1 MTSLNLITLFKEQIQ
16 NRVITLLKSEFQIED
31 IDTSQFLFETPPDE
45 KMGHMAFACFP
56 LARIAKKAPA
66 QIAEILAKSWG
77 ESTEFQSINAVGP
90 YLNFFL
96 NPSFIAN
103 QLISACCESDTY
115 GNNETGLGKT
125 LLLEYSSP
133 NTNKPLHLGHG
144 RNNLLGSVLSDIL
157 KCCQY
162 NLVKANLV
170 NDRGVHICKSM
181 LAYKN
186 WGNNETPA
194 DIGKK
199 GDKLV
204 GNYYVLYDKKEK
216 ENAEILEDVQE
227 MLRKWEAGDPE
238 TIKLWK
244 KLNLWVMD
252 GFKKTYDRMGVSFD
266 KFYFES
272 ETYQGGRELILKAL
286 DQGICYKEP
295 NGAVAIDLEAEK
307 LGRKILLRGDGTSM
321 YITQD
326 INTTVTKF
334 SDYKLDGCLFV
345 VGNEQDNHFRIL
357 FKVLSKFG
365 YAWAD
370 CCEHISY
377 GMITLPEGKMKSRE
391 GTVVDLDDLMDEMKA
406 LAMEELE
413 SRISENNSQQIENLD
428 DTAEAIGQSA
438 IKYFILKTNALKEI
452 SFNPKE
458 SLSFDGATGP
468 YLQYT
473 HARICSLLRKA
484 ETDQIAT
491 SFDAY
496 DWNLEETN
504 ILILLAR
511 YPDIIRQSAQDR
523 NPAILCSYI
532 YDLCRSFNKFY
543 YEHPILKSVTA
554 ETGLS
559 RISLSKAV
567 KGVLKKSLDILG
579 IKALERM

>member
-1 MTSLNLITLFKEQIQ
+1 MPSLNLITLLKKQIQ
-16 NRVITLLKSEFQIED
+16 DRVTTLLKSELQIENVD
-31 IDTSQFLFETPPDE
+31 SSQFRFETPPDG
-45 KMGHMAFACFP
+45 KMGHIAFACFP
-56 LARIAKKAPA
+56 LAKVAKKAPA
-66 QIAEILAKSWG
+66 RIADVLSKSWG
-77 ESTEFQSINAVGP
+77 ESAEFQSINAVGP
-90 YLNFFL
+90 YLNFSFD
-96 NPSFIAN
+96 PSFVAN
-103 QLISACCESDTY
+103 HLISSCCENEAY
-115 GNNETGLGKT
+115 GDSETGLGKT
-125 LLLEYSSP
+125 LMLEYSSP

-144 RNNLLGSVLSDIL
+144 RNNLLGSVLSNIL

-162 NLVKANLV
+162 NLIKANLV
-170 NDRGVHICKSM
+170 NDRGIHICKSM

-186 WGNNETPA
+186 WGNSETPA

-204 GNYYVLYDKKEK
+204 GNYYVLYNKKEK
-216 ENAEILEDVQE
+216 EKADILEDVQE

-238 TIKLWK
+238 TIELWK
-244 KLNLWVMD
+244 KLNQWVME
-252 GFKKTYDRMGVSFD
+252 GFKETYDRMGVSFD

-272 ETYQGGRELILKAL
+272 ETYKGGRELILKAL
-286 DQGICYKEP
+286 DDGICYEES

-334 SDYKLDGCLFV
+334 TDYDLDGCLFV

-365 YAWAD
+365 YSWAD

-406 LAMEELE
+406 LAMEELK
-413 SRISENNSQQIENLD
+413 SRYGENNEQQITDLD
-428 DTAEAIGQSA
+428 QTAEAIGQAA
-438 IKYFILKTNALKEI
+438 IKYFILKTNAQKEI

-484 ETDQIAT
+484 ETDEIMT
-491 SFDAY
+491 SFDSY
-496 DWNLEETN
+496 DWNPEEVN

-511 YPDIIRQSAQDR
+511 YPDIIKLSAQDR
-523 NPAILCSYI
+523 NPAVLCSYI

-543 YEHPILKSVTA
+543 YEHPILKLVSK
-554 ETGLS
+554 ETGLA

-567 KGVLKKSLDILG
+567 KGVLKKTLEILG